1 MNIMQSNFLILL
13 TTSLLFWIIHLNLYL
28 IILDNWKLHLI
39 VLRIIKFLHFWLWII
54 QFYNKNKLNLQW
66 SLQLLWVY
74 LVAQLCPTL
83 CNPMDYSP
91 PDSSVHGIFKARILE
106 WVAMP
111 SSRESFQPRDG
122 IQVSRI
128 AGGFFTIWATRKNQ
142 EYWRRYPIPSP
153 GDRHDPGIK
162 PRSPAL
168 QVDSIA
174 AELPGKPL
182 QLIPHTQILFS
193 IFFYA
198 LIAWSEGKITSI
210 YWIYTMFQALCQ
222 QHYKDNS
229 VISQQPNK
237 SGIFIPILQ
246 MRKITWGNELSCS
259 RL

>member
-1 MNIMQSNFLILL
+1 MNIMQSNFIILL

-83 CNPMDYSP
+83 CNPMDYNP
-91 PDSSVHGIFKARILE
+91 PDSSVHGIFQARILE

-128 AGGFFTIWATRKNQ
+128 AGGFFTIWATRENQ
-142 EYWRRYPIPSP
+142 EYWRR
-153 GDRHDPGIK
+153 
-162 PRSPAL
+162 
-168 QVDSIA
+168 
-174 AELPGKPL
+174 
-182 QLIPHTQILFS
+182 
-193 IFFYA
+193 
-198 LIAWSEGKITSI
+198 
-210 YWIYTMFQALCQ
+210 
-222 QHYKDNS
+222 
-229 VISQQPNK
+229 
-237 SGIFIPILQ
+237 
-246 MRKITWGNELSCS
+246 
-259 RL
+259 